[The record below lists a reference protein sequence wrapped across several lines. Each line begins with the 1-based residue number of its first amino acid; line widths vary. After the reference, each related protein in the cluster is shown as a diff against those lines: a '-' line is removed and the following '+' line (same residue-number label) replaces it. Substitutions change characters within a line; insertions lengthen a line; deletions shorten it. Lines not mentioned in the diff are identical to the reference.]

1 MRDFLVEEQNAMEI
15 AKMILLLD
23 RLRDELYEQ
32 LLNTN
37 GNQGHLILRALQNAQ
52 N

>member
-1 MRDFLVEEQNAMEI
+1 MLDEQNAKEI

-23 RLRDELYEQ
+23 LLRDELYEQ
-32 LLNTN
+32 LLNKN
-37 GNQGHLILRALQNAQ
+37 GSQGALLLRDLQNAQ